1 MTATEPEQPERPE
14 QLEREVATDPK
25 PEGEDVAAW
34 IADTVYAGYVQFIAR
49 FQNLTR
55 RAAVNFTSRSWAAQ
69 DADALK
75 RLAAH
80 TDAVLRT
87 VDEIYPHLR
96 SIPDRRGAWRKA
108 RTSYRRRITQ
118 RSDLELAET
127 FFNSVTRRIF
137 TTIGVDNDVEL
148 RWFGA
153 STLPRGMGRSEMFQT
168 WTRTQDSAAMV
179 HSILESFDFQVPWSD
194 LDGDAR
200 RVAARIDAF
209 LLDSWDALDVDGIDM
224 LGTVF
229 YRNKGA
235 YLVGRLRHLNRVTPI
250 VFPIVH
256 GDDGIQ
262 VDTVLLTESQASR
275 LFSFTR
281 SYFFVEAPKP
291 AELVGFCKSMLPMKS
306 ISELYTSVGF
316 NQHGKTTLYRSLY
329 RHMQNSHDK
338 IVRARGTPGMVMSV
352 FTLVSFNVVF
362 KIIKDRFDPPKN
374 TTPQAV
380 RGRYRLVAQHDRVG
394 RMVDAHEFENL
405 SFDRDRFD
413 PDLLDE
419 LLTEASLTVRVEG
432 DQVVFSH
439 VYTERQVYPLNLY
452 LREMSAD
459 RAEAAALDWG
469 WAIKDLAAANIW
481 PGDLFT
487 KNFGVTRHG
496 SVVFYDYDEITLLD
510 ACRFR
515 RIPQSDNHE
524 HEMRATP
531 WFAVEPGDVFPEQFP
546 TFMAF
551 PTDVPHEIW
560 NRFQTVHGDLFTAD
574 FWIDVQHR
582 LANQDI
588 PEFYPYPDRLRFRR
602 GDPTLPKIGSA
613 Q

>member
-1 MTATEPEQPERPE
+1 MTTTEPRREAAADLQAADPEDIAP
-14 QLEREVATDPK
+14 
-25 PEGEDVAAW
+25 W
-34 IADTVYAGYVQFIAR
+34 IADTVYAGYVEYIAA

-55 RAAVNFTSRSWAAQ
+55 RAAANFTTRSWTSQ
-69 DADALK
+69 DADAIK
-75 RLAAH
+75 RLLVH
-80 TDAVLRT
+80 TEIGQRT
-87 VDEIYPHLR
+87 VAEVHPHLR
-96 SIPDRRGAWRKA
+96 TTPDRRGTWRTA
-108 RTSYRRRITQ
+108 RTAYKRRITQ
-118 RSDLELAET
+118 RTDLELAET

-153 STLPRGMGRSEMFQT
+153 STLPRGLGRSEMFET
-168 WTRTQDSAAMV
+168 WTRTGGSAAMV
-179 HSILESFDFQVPWSD
+179 QSILESYDFGVPWVD
-194 LDGDAR
+194 LVGDAR
-200 RVAARIDAF
+200 RAGARIDAF
-209 LLDSWDALDVDGIDM
+209 LLDSWDTLDLDGIDM
-224 LGTVF
+224 LATVF

-250 VFPIVH
+250 VFPIIH
-256 GDDGIQ
+256 GDGGIQ
-262 VDTVLLTESQASR
+262 IDTVLLTESQASR

-281 SYFFVEAPKP
+281 SYFFVETPKP

-316 NQHGKTTLYRSLY
+316 HQHGKTTLYRSLY

-338 IVRARGTPGMVMSV
+338 IMRARGTPGMVMSV

-374 TTPQAV
+374 TTRQAV
-380 RGRYRLVAQHDRVG
+380 RDRYRLVAQHDRVG

-432 DQVVFSH
+432 DQVVISH

-515 RIPQSDNHE
+515 RIPQSDDHE
-524 HEMRATP
+524 HEMRSTP
-531 WFAVEPGDVFPEQFP
+531 WFAVEPGDIFPEQFP
-546 TFMAF
+546 TFMSF
-551 PTDVPHEIW
+551 PTDVPREIW
-560 NRFQTVHGDLFTAD
+560 ERFQTVHGDLFTPD
-574 FWIDVQHR
+574 FWIDVQGR
-582 LANQDI
+582 LAEDDI

-602 GDPTLPKIGSA
+602 GGPTSPKVGSA
-613 Q
+613 R

>member
-1 MTATEPEQPERPE
+1 MTTTEPRREAAADLQAADPE
-14 QLEREVATDPK
+14 DI
-25 PEGEDVAAW
+25 AAW
-34 IADTVYAGYVQFIAR
+34 IADTVYAGYVEYIAA

-55 RAAVNFTSRSWAAQ
+55 RAAANFTSRSWTSQ
-69 DADALK
+69 DADAIK
-75 RLAAH
+75 RLLVH
-80 TDAVLRT
+80 TEIVQRT
-87 VDEIYPHLR
+87 VAEVHPHLR
-96 SIPDRRGAWRKA
+96 TTPDRRGTWRTA
-108 RTSYRRRITQ
+108 RTAYKRRITQ
-118 RSDLELAET
+118 RTDLELAET

-153 STLPRGMGRSEMFQT
+153 STLPRGLGRSEMFGT
-168 WTRTQDSAAMV
+168 WTRTEGSAAMV
-179 HSILESFDFQVPWSD
+179 QSILESYDFGVPWVD
-194 LDGDAR
+194 LVGDAR
-200 RVAARIDAF
+200 RASARIDAF
-209 LLDSWDALDVDGIDM
+209 LLDSWDTLDLDGIDM
-224 LGTVF
+224 LATVF

-250 VFPIVH
+250 VFPIIH
-256 GDDGIQ
+256 GDGGIQ
-262 VDTVLLTESQASR
+262 IDTVLLTESQASR

-281 SYFFVEAPKP
+281 SYFFVETPKP

-316 NQHGKTTLYRSLY
+316 HQHGKTTLYRSLY

-338 IVRARGTPGMVMSV
+338 IMRARGTPGMVMSV

-374 TTPQAV
+374 TTRQAV
-380 RGRYRLVAQHDRVG
+380 RDRYRLVAQHDRVG

-432 DQVVFSH
+432 DQVVISH

-515 RIPQSDNHE
+515 RIPQSDDHE
-524 HEMRATP
+524 HEMRSTP

-546 TFMAF
+546 TFMSF
-551 PTDVPHEIW
+551 PTDVPREIW
-560 NRFQTVHGDLFTAD
+560 ERFQTVHGDLFTPD
-574 FWIDVQHR
+574 FWIDVQGR
-582 LANQDI
+582 LAEDDV
-588 PEFYPYPDRLRFRR
+588 PEFFPYPDRLRFRR
-602 GDPTLPKIGSA
+602 SGPTSPKVGSER
-613 Q
+613 

>member
-1 MTATEPEQPERPE
+1 MTTTQPRREAAADLQAADPE
-14 QLEREVATDPK
+14 DI
-25 PEGEDVAAW
+25 AAW
-34 IADTVYAGYVQFIAR
+34 IADTVYAGYVEYIAA

-55 RAAVNFTSRSWAAQ
+55 RAAANFTTRSWTSQ
-69 DADALK
+69 DADAIK
-75 RLAAH
+75 RLLVHAEI
-80 TDAVLRT
+80 VQRT
-87 VDEIYPHLR
+87 VAEVLPHLR
-96 SIPDRRGAWRKA
+96 TTPDRRGTWRTA
-108 RTSYRRRITQ
+108 RTAYKRRITQ
-118 RSDLELAET
+118 RTDLELAET

-153 STLPRGMGRSEMFQT
+153 STLPRGLGRSEMFGT
-168 WTRTQDSAAMV
+168 WTRTGGSATMAQ
-179 HSILESFDFQVPWSD
+179 SILESYDFGVPWVD
-194 LDGDAR
+194 LVGDAR
-200 RVAARIDAF
+200 RAGARIDAF
-209 LLDSWDALDVDGIDM
+209 LLDSWATLDLDGIDM
-224 LGTVF
+224 LATVF

-250 VFPIVH
+250 VFPIIH
-256 GDDGIQ
+256 GDGGIQ
-262 VDTVLLTESQASR
+262 IDTVLLTESQASR

-281 SYFFVEAPKP
+281 SYFFVETPKP

-316 NQHGKTTLYRSLY
+316 HQHGKTTLYRSLY

-338 IVRARGTPGMVMSV
+338 IMRARGTPGMVMSV

-374 TTPQAV
+374 TTRQAV
-380 RGRYRLVAQHDRVG
+380 RDRYRLVAQHDRVG

-432 DQVVFSH
+432 DQVVISH

-515 RIPQSDNHE
+515 RIPQSDDHE
-524 HEMRATP
+524 HEMRSTP
-531 WFAVEPGDVFPEQFP
+531 WFAVEPGDIFPEQFP
-546 TFMAF
+546 TFMSF
-551 PTDVPHEIW
+551 PTDVPREIW
-560 NRFQTVHGDLFTAD
+560 ERFQAVHGDLFTPD
-574 FWIDVQHR
+574 FWIDVQGR
-582 LANQDI
+582 LAEDDI

-602 GDPTLPKIGSA
+602 GGPTSPKVGSA
-613 Q
+613 R

>member
-1 MTATEPEQPERPE
+1 MTTTEPRREAAADLQAADPE
-14 QLEREVATDPK
+14 DI
-25 PEGEDVAAW
+25 AAW
-34 IADTVYAGYVQFIAR
+34 IADTVYAGYVEYIAA

-55 RAAVNFTSRSWAAQ
+55 RAAANFTTRSWTSQ
-69 DADALK
+69 DADAIK
-75 RLAAH
+75 RLLVH
-80 TDAVLRT
+80 TEIVQRT
-87 VDEIYPHLR
+87 VAEVHPHLR
-96 SIPDRRGAWRKA
+96 TTPDRRGTWRTA
-108 RTSYRRRITQ
+108 RTAYKRRITQ
-118 RSDLELAET
+118 RTDLELAET

-153 STLPRGMGRSEMFQT
+153 STLPRGLGRSEMFGT
-168 WTRTQDSAAMV
+168 WTRTGGSAAMV
-179 HSILESFDFQVPWSD
+179 QSILESYDFGVPWAD
-194 LDGDAR
+194 LVGDAR
-200 RVAARIDAF
+200 RAGARIDAF
-209 LLDSWDALDVDGIDM
+209 LLDSWDTLDLDGIDM
-224 LGTVF
+224 LATVF

-250 VFPIVH
+250 VFPIIH
-256 GDDGIQ
+256 GDGGIQ
-262 VDTVLLTESQASR
+262 IDTVLLTESQASR

-281 SYFFVEAPKP
+281 SYFFVETPKP

-316 NQHGKTTLYRSLY
+316 HQHGKTTLYRSLY

-338 IVRARGTPGMVMSV
+338 IMRARGTPGMVMSV

-374 TTPQAV
+374 TTRQAV
-380 RGRYRLVAQHDRVG
+380 RDRYRLVAQHDRVG

-432 DQVVFSH
+432 DQVVISH

-515 RIPQSDNHE
+515 RIPQSDDHE
-524 HEMRATP
+524 HEMRSTP
-531 WFAVEPGDVFPEQFP
+531 WFAVEPGDIFPEQFP
-546 TFMAF
+546 TFMSF
-551 PTDVPHEIW
+551 PTDVPREIW
-560 NRFQTVHGDLFTAD
+560 ERFQTVHGDLFTPD
-574 FWIDVQHR
+574 FWIDVQGR
-582 LANQDI
+582 LAEDDV

-602 GDPTLPKIGSA
+602 GGPTSPKVGSA
-613 Q
+613 R

>member
-1 MTATEPEQPERPE
+1 MTTTEPGREAAADLQAADPE
-14 QLEREVATDPK
+14 DI
-25 PEGEDVAAW
+25 AAW
-34 IADTVYAGYVQFIAR
+34 IADTVYAGYVEYIAA
-49 FQNLTR
+49 FHNLTR
-55 RAAVNFTSRSWAAQ
+55 RAAANFTSRSWTSQ
-69 DADALK
+69 DADAIK
-75 RLAAH
+75 RLLVH
-80 TDAVLRT
+80 TEIVQRT
-87 VDEIYPHLR
+87 VAEVHPHLR
-96 SIPDRRGAWRKA
+96 TTPDRRGTWRTA
-108 RTSYRRRITQ
+108 RTAYKRRITQ
-118 RSDLELAET
+118 RTDLELAET

-153 STLPRGMGRSEMFQT
+153 STLPRGLGRSEMFGT
-168 WTRTQDSAAMV
+168 WTRTGGSAAMV
-179 HSILESFDFQVPWSD
+179 QSILESYDFGVPWVD
-194 LDGDAR
+194 LVGDAR
-200 RVAARIDAF
+200 RAGARIDAF
-209 LLDSWDALDVDGIDM
+209 LLDSWDTLDLDGIDM
-224 LGTVF
+224 LATVF

-250 VFPIVH
+250 VFPIIH
-256 GDDGIQ
+256 GDGGIQ
-262 VDTVLLTESQASR
+262 IDTVLLTESQASR

-281 SYFFVEAPKP
+281 SYFFVETPKP

-316 NQHGKTTLYRSLY
+316 HQHGKTTLYRSLY

-338 IVRARGTPGMVMSV
+338 IMRARGTPGMVMSV

-374 TTPQAV
+374 TTRQAV
-380 RGRYRLVAQHDRVG
+380 RDRYRLVAQHDRVG

-432 DQVVFSH
+432 DQVVISH

-515 RIPQSDNHE
+515 RIPQSDDHE
-524 HEMRATP
+524 HEMRSTP

-546 TFMAF
+546 TFMSF
-551 PTDVPHEIW
+551 PTDVPREIW
-560 NRFQTVHGDLFTAD
+560 ERFQTVHGDLFTPD
-574 FWIDVQHR
+574 FWIDVQGR
-582 LANQDI
+582 LAEDDV
-588 PEFYPYPDRLRFRR
+588 PEFFPYPDRLRFRR
-602 GDPTLPKIGSA
+602 SGPTSPKVGSER
-613 Q
+613 

>member
-1 MTATEPEQPERPE
+1 MTTTEPRREAAADLQAADPEDIAP
-14 QLEREVATDPK
+14 
-25 PEGEDVAAW
+25 W
-34 IADTVYAGYVQFIAR
+34 IADTVYAGYVEYIAA

-55 RAAVNFTSRSWAAQ
+55 RAAANFTTRSWTSQ
-69 DADALK
+69 DADAIK
-75 RLAAH
+75 RLLVH
-80 TDAVLRT
+80 TEIVQRT
-87 VDEIYPHLR
+87 VAEVHPHLR
-96 SIPDRRGAWRKA
+96 TTPDRRGTWRTA
-108 RTSYRRRITQ
+108 RTAYKRRITQ
-118 RSDLELAET
+118 RTDLELAET

-153 STLPRGMGRSEMFQT
+153 STLPRGLGRSEMFGT
-168 WTRTQDSAAMV
+168 WTRTGGSAAMV
-179 HSILESFDFQVPWSD
+179 QSILESYDFGVPWAD
-194 LDGDAR
+194 LVGDAR
-200 RVAARIDAF
+200 RAGARIDAF
-209 LLDSWDALDVDGIDM
+209 LLDSWDTLDLDGIDM
-224 LGTVF
+224 LATVF

-250 VFPIVH
+250 VFPIIH
-256 GDDGIQ
+256 GDGGIQ
-262 VDTVLLTESQASR
+262 IDTVLLTESQASR

-281 SYFFVEAPKP
+281 SYFFVETPKP

-316 NQHGKTTLYRSLY
+316 HQHGKTTLYRSLY

-338 IVRARGTPGMVMSV
+338 IMRARGTPGMVMSV

-374 TTPQAV
+374 TTRQAV
-380 RGRYRLVAQHDRVG
+380 RDRYRLVAQHDRVG

-432 DQVVFSH
+432 DQVVISH

-515 RIPQSDNHE
+515 RIPQSDDHE
-524 HEMRATP
+524 HEMRSTP
-531 WFAVEPGDVFPEQFP
+531 WFAVEPGDIFPEQFP
-546 TFMAF
+546 TFMSF
-551 PTDVPHEIW
+551 PTDVPREIW
-560 NRFQTVHGDLFTAD
+560 ERFQTVHGDLFTPD
-574 FWIDVQHR
+574 FWIDVQGR
-582 LANQDI
+582 LAEDDI

-602 GDPTLPKIGSA
+602 GGPTSPKVGSA
-613 Q
+613 R

>member
-1 MTATEPEQPERPE
+1 MTTTEPR
-14 QLEREVATDPK
+14 REAAADLQAANPD
-25 PEGEDVAAW
+25 DVAAW
-34 IADTVYAGYVQFIAR
+34 IADTVYAGYVEYIAA

-55 RAAVNFTSRSWAAQ
+55 RAAANFTRRSWTSQ
-69 DADALK
+69 DADAVK
-75 RLAAH
+75 RLLVH
-80 TDAVLRT
+80 TEIAQRT
-87 VDEIYPHLR
+87 VAEIHPHLR
-96 SIPDRRGAWRKA
+96 TTPDRRGTWRTA
-108 RTSYRRRITQ
+108 RTAYKRRITQ
-118 RSDLELAET
+118 RTDLELAET

-137 TTIGVDNDVEL
+137 TTIGVDNNVEL

-153 STLPRGMGRSEMFQT
+153 STLPRGVGRSELFQT
-168 WTRTQDSAAMV
+168 WTRTGGSAAMV
-179 HSILESFDFQVPWSD
+179 QSILESYDFGVPWVD
-194 LDGDAR
+194 LVGDAR
-200 RVAARIDAF
+200 RAGARIDAF
-209 LLDSWDALDVDGIDM
+209 LLDSWDTLDLDGVDM
-224 LGTVF
+224 LATVF

-250 VFPIVH
+250 VFPIIH
-256 GDDGIQ
+256 GDGGIQ
-262 VDTVLLTESQASR
+262 IDTVLLTESQASR

-281 SYFFVEAPKP
+281 SYFFVETPKP

-316 NQHGKTTLYRSLY
+316 HQHGKTTLYRSLY

-362 KIIKDRFDPPKN
+362 KVIKDRFDPPKN
-374 TTPQAV
+374 TTRQAV
-380 RGRYRLVAQHDRVG
+380 RDRYRLVAQHDRVG

-432 DQVVFSH
+432 DQVVISH

-515 RIPQSDNHE
+515 RIPQSDDHE
-524 HEMRATP
+524 HEMRSTP

-546 TFMAF
+546 IFMSF
-551 PTDVPHEIW
+551 PTDVPREIW
-560 NRFQTVHGDLFTAD
+560 ERFQTVHGDLFTPD
-574 FWIDVQHR
+574 FWIDVQGR
-582 LANQDI
+582 LAENDV
-588 PEFYPYPDRLRFRR
+588 PEFFPYPDRLRFRR
-602 GDPTLPKIGSA
+602 GGPTSPKVGSE

>member
-1 MTATEPEQPERPE
+1 MTTTEPRREAAADLQAADPEDIAP
-14 QLEREVATDPK
+14 
-25 PEGEDVAAW
+25 W
-34 IADTVYAGYVQFIAR
+34 IADTVYAGYVEYIAA

-55 RAAVNFTSRSWAAQ
+55 RAAANFTTRSWTSQ
-69 DADALK
+69 DADAIK
-75 RLAAH
+75 RLLVH
-80 TDAVLRT
+80 TEIVQRT
-87 VDEIYPHLR
+87 VAEVHPHLR
-96 SIPDRRGAWRKA
+96 TTPDRRGTWRTA
-108 RTSYRRRITQ
+108 RTAYKRRITQ
-118 RSDLELAET
+118 RTDLELAET

-153 STLPRGMGRSEMFQT
+153 STLPRGLGRSEMFET
-168 WTRTQDSAAMV
+168 WTRTGGSAAMV
-179 HSILESFDFQVPWSD
+179 QSILESYDFGVPWAD
-194 LDGDAR
+194 LVGDAR
-200 RVAARIDAF
+200 RAGARIDAF
-209 LLDSWDALDVDGIDM
+209 LLDSWDTLDLDGIDM
-224 LGTVF
+224 LATVF

-250 VFPIVH
+250 VFPIIH
-256 GDDGIQ
+256 GDGGIQ
-262 VDTVLLTESQASR
+262 IDTVLLTESQASR

-281 SYFFVEAPKP
+281 SYFFVETPKP

-316 NQHGKTTLYRSLY
+316 HQHGKTTLYRSLY

-338 IVRARGTPGMVMSV
+338 IMRARGTPGMVMSV

-374 TTPQAV
+374 TTRQAV
-380 RGRYRLVAQHDRVG
+380 RDRYRLVAQHDRVG

-432 DQVVFSH
+432 DQVVISH

-515 RIPQSDNHE
+515 RIPQSDDHE
-524 HEMRATP
+524 HEMRSTP
-531 WFAVEPGDVFPEQFP
+531 WFAVEPGDIFPEQFP
-546 TFMAF
+546 TFMSF
-551 PTDVPHEIW
+551 PTDVPREIW
-560 NRFQTVHGDLFTAD
+560 ERFQTVHGDLFTPD
-574 FWIDVQHR
+574 FWIDVQGR
-582 LANQDI
+582 LAEDDI

-602 GDPTLPKIGSA
+602 GGPTSPKVGSA
-613 Q
+613 R

>member
-1 MTATEPEQPERPE
+1 MTTTEPRREAAADLQAADPE
-14 QLEREVATDPK
+14 DI
-25 PEGEDVAAW
+25 AAW
-34 IADTVYAGYVQFIAR
+34 IADTVYAGYVEYIAA

-55 RAAVNFTSRSWAAQ
+55 RAAANFTSRSWTSQ
-69 DADALK
+69 DADAIK
-75 RLAAH
+75 RLLVH
-80 TDAVLRT
+80 TEIVQRT
-87 VDEIYPHLR
+87 VAEVHPHLR
-96 SIPDRRGAWRKA
+96 TTPDRRGTWRTA
-108 RTSYRRRITQ
+108 RTAYKRRITQ
-118 RSDLELAET
+118 RTDLELAET

-153 STLPRGMGRSEMFQT
+153 STLPRGLGRSEMFGT
-168 WTRTQDSAAMV
+168 WTRTGGSAAMV
-179 HSILESFDFQVPWSD
+179 QSILESYDFGVPWVD
-194 LDGDAR
+194 LVGDAR
-200 RVAARIDAF
+200 RAGARIDAF
-209 LLDSWDALDVDGIDM
+209 LLDSWDTLDLDGIDM
-224 LGTVF
+224 LATVF

-250 VFPIVH
+250 VFPIIH
-256 GDDGIQ
+256 GDGGIQ
-262 VDTVLLTESQASR
+262 IDTVLLTESQASR

-281 SYFFVEAPKP
+281 SYFFVETPKP

-316 NQHGKTTLYRSLY
+316 HQHGKTTLYRSLY

-338 IVRARGTPGMVMSV
+338 IMRARGTPGMVMSV

-374 TTPQAV
+374 TTRQAV
-380 RGRYRLVAQHDRVG
+380 RDRYRLVAQHDRVG

-419 LLTEASLTVRVEG
+419 LLTEASLTVRAEG
-432 DQVVFSH
+432 DQVVISH

-515 RIPQSDNHE
+515 RIPQSDDHE
-524 HEMRATP
+524 HEMRSTP

-546 TFMAF
+546 TFMSF
-551 PTDVPHEIW
+551 PTDVPREIW
-560 NRFQTVHGDLFTAD
+560 ERFQTVHGDLFTPD
-574 FWIDVQHR
+574 FWIDVQGR
-582 LANQDI
+582 LAEDDV
-588 PEFYPYPDRLRFRR
+588 PEFFPYPDRLRFRR
-602 GDPTLPKIGSA
+602 GGPTSPKVGSER
-613 Q
+613 

>member
-1 MTATEPEQPERPE
+1 MTTTEPRREAAADLQAADPE
-14 QLEREVATDPK
+14 DI
-25 PEGEDVAAW
+25 AAW
-34 IADTVYAGYVQFIAR
+34 IADTVYAGYVEYIAA

-55 RAAVNFTSRSWAAQ
+55 RAAANFTTRSWTSQ
-69 DADALK
+69 DADAIK
-75 RLAAH
+75 RLLVHAEI
-80 TDAVLRT
+80 VQRT
-87 VDEIYPHLR
+87 VAEVHPHLR
-96 SIPDRRGAWRKA
+96 TTPDRRGTWRTA
-108 RTSYRRRITQ
+108 RTAYKRRITQ
-118 RSDLELAET
+118 RTDLELAET

-153 STLPRGMGRSEMFQT
+153 STLPRGLGRSEMFGT
-168 WTRTQDSAAMV
+168 WTRTGGSAAMAQ
-179 HSILESFDFQVPWSD
+179 SILESYDFGVPWVD
-194 LDGDAR
+194 LVGDAR
-200 RVAARIDAF
+200 RAGARIDAF
-209 LLDSWDALDVDGIDM
+209 LLDSWATLDLDGIDM
-224 LGTVF
+224 LATVF

-250 VFPIVH
+250 VFPIIH
-256 GDDGIQ
+256 GDGGIQ
-262 VDTVLLTESQASR
+262 IDTVLLTESQASR

-281 SYFFVEAPKP
+281 SYFFVETPKP

-316 NQHGKTTLYRSLY
+316 HQHGKTTLYRSLY

-338 IVRARGTPGMVMSV
+338 IMRARGTPGMVMSV

-374 TTPQAV
+374 TTRQAV
-380 RGRYRLVAQHDRVG
+380 RDRYRLVAQHDRVG

-432 DQVVFSH
+432 DQVVISH

-515 RIPQSDNHE
+515 RIPQSDDHE
-524 HEMRATP
+524 HEMRSTP
-531 WFAVEPGDVFPEQFP
+531 WFAVEPGDIFPEQFP
-546 TFMAF
+546 TFMSF
-551 PTDVPHEIW
+551 PTDVPREIW
-560 NRFQTVHGDLFTAD
+560 ERFQAVHGDLFTPD
-574 FWIDVQHR
+574 FWIDVQGR
-582 LANQDI
+582 LAEDDI

-602 GDPTLPKIGSA
+602 GGPTSPKVGSA
-613 Q
+613 R

>member
-1 MTATEPEQPERPE
+1 MTTTEPRREAAADLQAADPEDIAP
-14 QLEREVATDPK
+14 
-25 PEGEDVAAW
+25 W
-34 IADTVYAGYVQFIAR
+34 IADTVYAGYVEYIAA

-55 RAAVNFTSRSWAAQ
+55 RAAANFTTRSWTSQ
-69 DADALK
+69 DADAIK
-75 RLAAH
+75 RLLVH
-80 TDAVLRT
+80 TEIVQRT
-87 VDEIYPHLR
+87 VAEVHPHLR
-96 SIPDRRGAWRKA
+96 TTPDRRGTWRTA
-108 RTSYRRRITQ
+108 RTAYKRRITQ
-118 RSDLELAET
+118 RTDLELAET

-153 STLPRGMGRSEMFQT
+153 STLPRGLGRSEMFGT
-168 WTRTQDSAAMV
+168 WTRTGGSAAMAQ
-179 HSILESFDFQVPWSD
+179 SILESYDFGVPWVD
-194 LDGDAR
+194 LVGDAR
-200 RVAARIDAF
+200 RAGARIDAF
-209 LLDSWDALDVDGIDM
+209 LLDSWDTLDLDGIDM
-224 LGTVF
+224 LATVF

-250 VFPIVH
+250 VFPIIH
-256 GDDGIQ
+256 GDGGIQ
-262 VDTVLLTESQASR
+262 IDTVLLTESQASR

-281 SYFFVEAPKP
+281 SYFFVETPKP

-316 NQHGKTTLYRSLY
+316 HQHGKTTHYRSLY

-338 IVRARGTPGMVMSV
+338 IMRARGTPGMVMSV

-374 TTPQAV
+374 TTRQAV
-380 RGRYRLVAQHDRVG
+380 RDRYRLVAQHDRVG

-432 DQVVFSH
+432 DQVVISH

-515 RIPQSDNHE
+515 RIPQSDDHE
-524 HEMRATP
+524 HEMRSTP
-531 WFAVEPGDVFPEQFP
+531 WFAVEPGDIFPEQFP
-546 TFMAF
+546 TFMSF
-551 PTDVPHEIW
+551 PTDVPREIW
-560 NRFQTVHGDLFTAD
+560 ERFQTVHGDLFTPD
-574 FWIDVQHR
+574 FWIDVQGR
-582 LANQDI
+582 LAEDDI

-602 GDPTLPKIGSA
+602 GGPTSPKVGSA
-613 Q
+613 R

>member
-1 MTATEPEQPERPE
+1 MTTTQPRREAAADLQAADPE
-14 QLEREVATDPK
+14 DI
-25 PEGEDVAAW
+25 AAW
-34 IADTVYAGYVQFIAR
+34 IADTVYAGYVEYIAA

-55 RAAVNFTSRSWAAQ
+55 RAAANFTTRSWTSQ
-69 DADALK
+69 DADAIK
-75 RLAAH
+75 RLLVHAEI
-80 TDAVLRT
+80 VQRT
-87 VDEIYPHLR
+87 VAEVHPHLR
-96 SIPDRRGAWRKA
+96 TTPDRRGTWRTA
-108 RTSYRRRITQ
+108 RTAYKRRITQ
-118 RSDLELAET
+118 RTDLELAET

-153 STLPRGMGRSEMFQT
+153 STLPRGLGRSEMFGT
-168 WTRTQDSAAMV
+168 WTRTGGSAAMV
-179 HSILESFDFQVPWSD
+179 QSILESYDFGVPWVD
-194 LDGDAR
+194 LVGDAR
-200 RVAARIDAF
+200 RAGARIDAF
-209 LLDSWDALDVDGIDM
+209 LLDSWDTLDLDGIDM
-224 LGTVF
+224 LATVF

-250 VFPIVH
+250 VFPIIH
-256 GDDGIQ
+256 GDGGIQ
-262 VDTVLLTESQASR
+262 IDTVLLTESQASR

-281 SYFFVEAPKP
+281 SYFFVETPKP

-316 NQHGKTTLYRSLY
+316 HQHGKTTLYRSLY

-338 IVRARGTPGMVMSV
+338 IMRARGTPGMVMSV

-374 TTPQAV
+374 TTRQAV
-380 RGRYRLVAQHDRVG
+380 RDRYRLVAQHDRVG

-432 DQVVFSH
+432 DQVVISH

-515 RIPQSDNHE
+515 RIPQSDDHE
-524 HEMRATP
+524 HEMRSTP
-531 WFAVEPGDVFPEQFP
+531 WFAVEPGDIFPEQFP
-546 TFMAF
+546 TFMSF
-551 PTDVPHEIW
+551 PTDVPREIW
-560 NRFQTVHGDLFTAD
+560 ERFQAVHGDLFTPD
-574 FWIDVQHR
+574 FWIDVQGR
-582 LANQDI
+582 LAEDDI

-602 GDPTLPKIGSA
+602 GGPTSPKVGSA
-613 Q
+613 R

>member
-1 MTATEPEQPERPE
+1 MTTTEPRREAAADLQAADPE
-14 QLEREVATDPK
+14 DI
-25 PEGEDVAAW
+25 AAW
-34 IADTVYAGYVQFIAR
+34 IADTVYAGYVEYIAA

-55 RAAVNFTSRSWAAQ
+55 RAAANFTTRSWTSQ
-69 DADALK
+69 DADAIK
-75 RLAAH
+75 RLLVH
-80 TDAVLRT
+80 TEIVQRT
-87 VDEIYPHLR
+87 VAEVHPHLR
-96 SIPDRRGAWRKA
+96 TTPDRRGTWRTA
-108 RTSYRRRITQ
+108 RTAYKRRITQ
-118 RSDLELAET
+118 RTDLELAET

-153 STLPRGMGRSEMFQT
+153 STLPRGLGRSEMFET
-168 WTRTQDSAAMV
+168 WTRTGGSAAMV
-179 HSILESFDFQVPWSD
+179 QSILESYDFGVPWVD
-194 LDGDAR
+194 LVGDAR
-200 RVAARIDAF
+200 RAGARIDAF
-209 LLDSWDALDVDGIDM
+209 LLDSWATLDLDGIDM
-224 LGTVF
+224 LATVF

-250 VFPIVH
+250 VFPIIH
-256 GDDGIQ
+256 GDGGIQ
-262 VDTVLLTESQASR
+262 IDTVLLTESQASR

-281 SYFFVEAPKP
+281 SYFFVETPKP

-316 NQHGKTTLYRSLY
+316 HQHGKTTLYRSLY

-338 IVRARGTPGMVMSV
+338 IMRARGTPGMVMSV

-374 TTPQAV
+374 TTRQAV
-380 RGRYRLVAQHDRVG
+380 RDRYRLVAQHDRVG

-432 DQVVFSH
+432 DQVVISH

-515 RIPQSDNHE
+515 RIPQSDDHE
-524 HEMRATP
+524 HEMRSTP
-531 WFAVEPGDVFPEQFP
+531 WFAVEPGDIFPEQFP
-546 TFMAF
+546 TFMSF
-551 PTDVPHEIW
+551 PTDVPREIW
-560 NRFQTVHGDLFTAD
+560 ERFQTVHGDLFTPD
-574 FWIDVQHR
+574 FWIDVQGR
-582 LANQDI
+582 LAEDDI

-602 GDPTLPKIGSA
+602 GGPTSPKVGSA
-613 Q
+613 R

>member
-1 MTATEPEQPERPE
+1 MTTTEPRREAAADLQAADPEDIAP
-14 QLEREVATDPK
+14 
-25 PEGEDVAAW
+25 W
-34 IADTVYAGYVQFIAR
+34 IADTVYAGYVEYIAA

-55 RAAVNFTSRSWAAQ
+55 RAAANFTTRSWTSQ
-69 DADALK
+69 DADAIK
-75 RLAAH
+75 RLLVH
-80 TDAVLRT
+80 TEIVQRT
-87 VDEIYPHLR
+87 VAEVHPHLR
-96 SIPDRRGAWRKA
+96 TTPDRRGTWRTA
-108 RTSYRRRITQ
+108 RTAYKRRITQ
-118 RSDLELAET
+118 RTDLELAET

-153 STLPRGMGRSEMFQT
+153 STLPRGLGRSEMFET
-168 WTRTQDSAAMV
+168 WTRTGGSAAMV
-179 HSILESFDFQVPWSD
+179 QSILESYDFGVPWVD
-194 LDGDAR
+194 LVGDAR
-200 RVAARIDAF
+200 RAGARIDAF
-209 LLDSWDALDVDGIDM
+209 LLDSWATLDLDGIDM
-224 LGTVF
+224 LATVF

-250 VFPIVH
+250 VFPIIH
-256 GDDGIQ
+256 GDGGIQ
-262 VDTVLLTESQASR
+262 IDTVLLTESQASR

-281 SYFFVEAPKP
+281 SYFFVETPKP

-316 NQHGKTTLYRSLY
+316 HQHGKTTLYRSLY

-338 IVRARGTPGMVMSV
+338 IMRARGTPGMVMSV

-374 TTPQAV
+374 TTRQAV
-380 RGRYRLVAQHDRVG
+380 RDRYRLVAQHDRVG

-432 DQVVFSH
+432 DQVVISH

-515 RIPQSDNHE
+515 RIPQSDDHE
-524 HEMRATP
+524 HEMRSTP
-531 WFAVEPGDVFPEQFP
+531 WFAVEPGDIFPEQFP
-546 TFMAF
+546 TFMSF
-551 PTDVPHEIW
+551 PTDVPREIW
-560 NRFQTVHGDLFTAD
+560 ERFQTVHGDLFTPD
-574 FWIDVQHR
+574 FWIDVQGR
-582 LANQDI
+582 LAEDDI

-602 GDPTLPKIGSA
+602 GGPTSPKVGSA
-613 Q
+613 R

>member
-1 MTATEPEQPERPE
+1 MTTTQPRREAAADLQAADPEDIAP
-14 QLEREVATDPK
+14 
-25 PEGEDVAAW
+25 W
-34 IADTVYAGYVQFIAR
+34 IADTVYAGYVEYIAA

-55 RAAVNFTSRSWAAQ
+55 RAAANFTTRSWTSQ
-69 DADALK
+69 DADAIK
-75 RLAAH
+75 RLLVH
-80 TDAVLRT
+80 TEIVQRT
-87 VDEIYPHLR
+87 VAEVHPHLR
-96 SIPDRRGAWRKA
+96 TTPDRRGTWRTA
-108 RTSYRRRITQ
+108 RTAYKRRITQ
-118 RSDLELAET
+118 RTDLELAET

-153 STLPRGMGRSEMFQT
+153 STLPRGLGRSEMFGT
-168 WTRTQDSAAMV
+168 WTRTGGSAAMAQ
-179 HSILESFDFQVPWSD
+179 SILESYDFGVPWVD
-194 LDGDAR
+194 LVGDAR
-200 RVAARIDAF
+200 RAGARIDAF
-209 LLDSWDALDVDGIDM
+209 LLDSWATLDLDGIDM
-224 LGTVF
+224 LATVF

-250 VFPIVH
+250 VFPIIH
-256 GDDGIQ
+256 GDGGIQ
-262 VDTVLLTESQASR
+262 IDTVLLTESQASR

-281 SYFFVEAPKP
+281 SYFFVETPKP

-316 NQHGKTTLYRSLY
+316 HQHGKTTLYRSLY

-338 IVRARGTPGMVMSV
+338 IMRARGTPGMVMSV

-374 TTPQAV
+374 TTRQAV
-380 RGRYRLVAQHDRVG
+380 RDRYRLVAQHDRVG

-432 DQVVFSH
+432 DQVVISH

-515 RIPQSDNHE
+515 RIPQSDDHE
-524 HEMRATP
+524 HEMRSTP
-531 WFAVEPGDVFPEQFP
+531 WFAVEPGDIFPEQFP
-546 TFMAF
+546 TFMSF
-551 PTDVPHEIW
+551 PTDVPREIW
-560 NRFQTVHGDLFTAD
+560 ERFQAVHGDLFTPD
-574 FWIDVQHR
+574 FWIDVQGR
-582 LANQDI
+582 LAEDDI

-602 GDPTLPKIGSA
+602 GGPTSPKVGSA
-613 Q
+613 R

>member
-1 MTATEPEQPERPE
+1 MTTTEPRREAAADLQAADPEDIAP
-14 QLEREVATDPK
+14 
-25 PEGEDVAAW
+25 W
-34 IADTVYAGYVQFIAR
+34 IADTVYAGYVEYIAA

-55 RAAVNFTSRSWAAQ
+55 RAAANFTSRSWTSQ
-69 DADALK
+69 DADAIK
-75 RLAAH
+75 RLLVH
-80 TDAVLRT
+80 TEIVQRT
-87 VDEIYPHLR
+87 VAEVHPHLR
-96 SIPDRRGAWRKA
+96 TTPDRRGTWRTA
-108 RTSYRRRITQ
+108 RTAYKRRITQ
-118 RSDLELAET
+118 RTDLELAET

-153 STLPRGMGRSEMFQT
+153 STLPRGLGRSEMFET
-168 WTRTQDSAAMV
+168 WTRTGGSAAMV
-179 HSILESFDFQVPWSD
+179 QSILESYDFGVPWAD
-194 LDGDAR
+194 LVGDAR
-200 RVAARIDAF
+200 RAGARIDAF
-209 LLDSWDALDVDGIDM
+209 LLDSWDTLDLDGIDM
-224 LGTVF
+224 LATVF

-250 VFPIVH
+250 VFPIIH
-256 GDDGIQ
+256 GDGGIQ
-262 VDTVLLTESQASR
+262 IDTVLLTESQASR

-281 SYFFVEAPKP
+281 SYFFVETPKP

-316 NQHGKTTLYRSLY
+316 HQHGKTTLYRSLY

-338 IVRARGTPGMVMSV
+338 IMRARGTPGMVMSV

-374 TTPQAV
+374 TTRQAV
-380 RGRYRLVAQHDRVG
+380 RDRYRLVAQHDRVG

-432 DQVVFSH
+432 DQVVISH

-515 RIPQSDNHE
+515 RIPQSDDHE
-524 HEMRATP
+524 HEMRSTP
-531 WFAVEPGDVFPEQFP
+531 WFAVEPGDIFPEQFP
-546 TFMAF
+546 TFMSF
-551 PTDVPHEIW
+551 PTDVPREIW
-560 NRFQTVHGDLFTAD
+560 ERFQTVHGDLFTPD
-574 FWIDVQHR
+574 FWIDVQGR
-582 LANQDI
+582 LAEDDI

-602 GDPTLPKIGSA
+602 GGPTSPKVGSA
-613 Q
+613 R

>member
-1 MTATEPEQPERPE
+1 MTTTQPRREAAADLQAADPE
-14 QLEREVATDPK
+14 DI
-25 PEGEDVAAW
+25 AAW
-34 IADTVYAGYVQFIAR
+34 IADTVYAGYVEYIAA

-55 RAAVNFTSRSWAAQ
+55 RAAANFTTRSWTSQ
-69 DADALK
+69 DADAIK
-75 RLAAH
+75 RLLVH
-80 TDAVLRT
+80 TEIVQRT
-87 VDEIYPHLR
+87 VAEVHPHLR
-96 SIPDRRGAWRKA
+96 TTPDRRGTWRTA
-108 RTSYRRRITQ
+108 RTAYKRRITQ
-118 RSDLELAET
+118 RTDLELAET

-153 STLPRGMGRSEMFQT
+153 STLPRGLGRSEMFGT
-168 WTRTQDSAAMV
+168 WTRTGGSAAMAQ
-179 HSILESFDFQVPWSD
+179 SILESYDFGVPWVD
-194 LDGDAR
+194 LVGDAR
-200 RVAARIDAF
+200 RAGARIDAF
-209 LLDSWDALDVDGIDM
+209 LLDSWDTLDLDGIDM
-224 LGTVF
+224 LATVF

-250 VFPIVH
+250 VFPIIH
-256 GDDGIQ
+256 GDGGIQ
-262 VDTVLLTESQASR
+262 IDTVLLTESQASR

-281 SYFFVEAPKP
+281 SYFFVETPKP

-316 NQHGKTTLYRSLY
+316 HQHGKTTLYRSLY

-338 IVRARGTPGMVMSV
+338 IMRARGTPGMVMSV

-374 TTPQAV
+374 TTRQAV
-380 RGRYRLVAQHDRVG
+380 RDRYRLVAQHDRVG

-432 DQVVFSH
+432 DQVVISH

-515 RIPQSDNHE
+515 RIPQSDDHE
-524 HEMRATP
+524 HEMRSTP
-531 WFAVEPGDVFPEQFP
+531 WFAVEPGDIFPEQFP
-546 TFMAF
+546 TFMSF
-551 PTDVPHEIW
+551 PTDVPREIW
-560 NRFQTVHGDLFTAD
+560 ERFQAVHGDLFTPD
-574 FWIDVQHR
+574 FWIDVQGR
-582 LANQDI
+582 LAEDDI

-602 GDPTLPKIGSA
+602 GGPTSPKVGSA
-613 Q
+613 R

>member
-1 MTATEPEQPERPE
+1 MTTTEPRREAAADLQAADPEDIAP
-14 QLEREVATDPK
+14 
-25 PEGEDVAAW
+25 W
-34 IADTVYAGYVQFIAR
+34 IADTVYAGYVEYIAA

-55 RAAVNFTSRSWAAQ
+55 RAAANFTTRSWTSQ
-69 DADALK
+69 DADAIK
-75 RLAAH
+75 RLLVH
-80 TDAVLRT
+80 TEIVQRT
-87 VDEIYPHLR
+87 VAEVHPHLR
-96 SIPDRRGAWRKA
+96 TTPDRRGTWRTA
-108 RTSYRRRITQ
+108 RTAYKRRITQ
-118 RSDLELAET
+118 RTDLELAET

-153 STLPRGMGRSEMFQT
+153 STLPRGLGRSEMFET
-168 WTRTQDSAAMV
+168 WTRTGGSAAMV
-179 HSILESFDFQVPWSD
+179 QSILESYDFGVPWVD
-194 LDGDAR
+194 LVGDAR
-200 RVAARIDAF
+200 RAGARIDAF
-209 LLDSWDALDVDGIDM
+209 LLDSWDTLDLDGIDM
-224 LGTVF
+224 LATVF

-235 YLVGRLRHLNRVTPI
+235 YLVGRLRHLNRITPI
-250 VFPIVH
+250 VFPIIH
-256 GDDGIQ
+256 GDGGIQ
-262 VDTVLLTESQASR
+262 IDTVLLTESQASR

-281 SYFFVEAPKP
+281 SYFFVETPKP

-316 NQHGKTTLYRSLY
+316 HQHGKTTLYRSLY

-338 IVRARGTPGMVMSV
+338 IMRARGTPGMVMSV

-374 TTPQAV
+374 TTRQAV
-380 RGRYRLVAQHDRVG
+380 RDRYRLVAQHDRVG

-432 DQVVFSH
+432 DQVVISH

-515 RIPQSDNHE
+515 RIPQSDDHE
-524 HEMRATP
+524 HEMRSTP
-531 WFAVEPGDVFPEQFP
+531 WFAVEPGDIFPEQFP
-546 TFMAF
+546 TFMSF
-551 PTDVPHEIW
+551 PTDVPREIW
-560 NRFQTVHGDLFTAD
+560 ERFQTVHGDLFTPD
-574 FWIDVQHR
+574 FWIDVQGR
-582 LANQDI
+582 LAEDDV
-588 PEFYPYPDRLRFRR
+588 PEFFPYPDRLRFRR
-602 GDPTLPKIGSA
+602 GGPTSPKVGSA
-613 Q
+613 R

>member
-1 MTATEPEQPERPE
+1 VTTTEPRREAAADLQAADPEDIAP
-14 QLEREVATDPK
+14 
-25 PEGEDVAAW
+25 W
-34 IADTVYAGYVQFIAR
+34 IADTVYAGYVEYIAA
-49 FQNLTR
+49 FHNLTR
-55 RAAVNFTSRSWAAQ
+55 RAAANFTSRSWTSQ
-69 DADALK
+69 DADAIK
-75 RLAAH
+75 RLLVH
-80 TDAVLRT
+80 TEIVQRT
-87 VDEIYPHLR
+87 VAEVHPHLR
-96 SIPDRRGAWRKA
+96 TTPDRRGTWRTA
-108 RTSYRRRITQ
+108 RTAYKRRITQ
-118 RSDLELAET
+118 RTDLELAET

-153 STLPRGMGRSEMFQT
+153 STLPRGLGRSEMFGT
-168 WTRTQDSAAMV
+168 WTRTGGSAAMV
-179 HSILESFDFQVPWSD
+179 QSILESYDFGVPWVD
-194 LDGDAR
+194 LVGDAR
-200 RVAARIDAF
+200 RAGARIDAF
-209 LLDSWDALDVDGIDM
+209 LLDSWDTLDLDGIDM
-224 LGTVF
+224 LATVF

-250 VFPIVH
+250 VFPIIH
-256 GDDGIQ
+256 GDGGIQ
-262 VDTVLLTESQASR
+262 IDTVLLTESQASR

-281 SYFFVEAPKP
+281 SYFFVETPKP

-316 NQHGKTTLYRSLY
+316 HQHGKTTLYRSLY

-338 IVRARGTPGMVMSV
+338 IMRARGTPGMVMSV

-374 TTPQAV
+374 TTRQAV
-380 RGRYRLVAQHDRVG
+380 RDRYRLVAQHDRVG

-432 DQVVFSH
+432 DQVVVSH

-515 RIPQSDNHE
+515 RIPQSDDHE
-524 HEMRATP
+524 HEMRSTP

-546 TFMAF
+546 TFMSF
-551 PTDVPHEIW
+551 PADVPREIW
-560 NRFQTVHGDLFTAD
+560 ERFQTVHGDLFTPD
-574 FWIDVQHR
+574 FWIDVQGR
-582 LANQDI
+582 LAEDDV
-588 PEFYPYPDRLRFRR
+588 PEFFPYPDRLRFRR
-602 GDPTLPKIGSA
+602 SGPTSPKVGSER
-613 Q
+613 

>member
-1 MTATEPEQPERPE
+1 MTTTEPR
-14 QLEREVATDPK
+14 REAAADLQAADPD
-25 PEGEDVAAW
+25 DVAAW
-34 IADTVYAGYVQFIAR
+34 IADTVYAGYVEYIAA

-55 RAAVNFTSRSWAAQ
+55 RAAANFTRRSWTSQ
-69 DADALK
+69 DADAVK
-75 RLAAH
+75 RLLVH
-80 TDAVLRT
+80 TEIVQRT
-87 VDEIYPHLR
+87 VAEIHPHLR
-96 SIPDRRGAWRKA
+96 TTPDRRGTWRTA
-108 RTSYRRRITQ
+108 RTAYKRRITQ
-118 RSDLELAET
+118 RTDLELAET

-137 TTIGVDNDVEL
+137 TTIGVDNNVEL

-153 STLPRGMGRSEMFQT
+153 STLPRGVGRSELFQT
-168 WTRTQDSAAMV
+168 WTRTGGSAAMV
-179 HSILESFDFQVPWSD
+179 QSILESYDFGVPWVD
-194 LDGDAR
+194 LGGDAR
-200 RVAARIDAF
+200 RAGARIDAF
-209 LLDSWDALDVDGIDM
+209 LLDSWDTLDLDGVDM
-224 LGTVF
+224 LATVF

-250 VFPIVH
+250 VLPIIH
-256 GDDGIQ
+256 GDGGIQ
-262 VDTVLLTESQASR
+262 PDTVLLTESQASR

-281 SYFFVEAPKP
+281 SYFFVETPTP

-316 NQHGKTTLYRSLY
+316 HQHGKTTLYRSLY

-338 IVRARGTPGMVMSV
+338 IMRARGTPGMVMSV

-374 TTPQAV
+374 TTRQAV
-380 RGRYRLVAQHDRVG
+380 RDRYRLVAQHDRVG

-432 DQVVFSH
+432 DQVVISH

-515 RIPQSDNHE
+515 RIPQSDDHE
-524 HEMRATP
+524 HEMRSTP
-531 WFAVEPGDVFPEQFP
+531 WFAVEPGDIFPEQFP
-546 TFMAF
+546 TFMSF
-551 PTDVPHEIW
+551 PTDVPREIW
-560 NRFQTVHGDLFTAD
+560 ERFQAVHGDLFTPD
-574 FWIDVQHR
+574 FWIDVQGR
-582 LANQDI
+582 LAEDDI

-602 GDPTLPKIGSA
+602 GGPTSPKVGSA
-613 Q
+613 R

>member
-1 MTATEPEQPERPE
+1 MTTTQPRREAAADLQAADPEDIAP
-14 QLEREVATDPK
+14 
-25 PEGEDVAAW
+25 W
-34 IADTVYAGYVQFIAR
+34 IADTVYAGYVEYIAA

-55 RAAVNFTSRSWAAQ
+55 RAAANFTTRSWTSQ
-69 DADALK
+69 DADAIK
-75 RLAAH
+75 RLLVH
-80 TDAVLRT
+80 TEIVQRT
-87 VDEIYPHLR
+87 VAEVHPHLR
-96 SIPDRRGAWRKA
+96 TTPDRRGTWRTA
-108 RTSYRRRITQ
+108 RTAYKRRITQ
-118 RSDLELAET
+118 RTDLELAET

-153 STLPRGMGRSEMFQT
+153 STLPRGLGRSEMFET
-168 WTRTQDSAAMV
+168 WTRTGGSAAMV
-179 HSILESFDFQVPWSD
+179 QSILESYDFGVPWVD
-194 LDGDAR
+194 LVGDAR
-200 RVAARIDAF
+200 RAGARIDAF
-209 LLDSWDALDVDGIDM
+209 LLDSWDTLDLDGIDM
-224 LGTVF
+224 LATVF

-250 VFPIVH
+250 VFPIIH
-256 GDDGIQ
+256 GDGGIQ
-262 VDTVLLTESQASR
+262 IDTVLLTESQASR

-281 SYFFVEAPKP
+281 SYFFVETPKP

-316 NQHGKTTLYRSLY
+316 HQHGKTTLYRSLY

-338 IVRARGTPGMVMSV
+338 IMRARGTPGMVMSV

-374 TTPQAV
+374 TTRQAV
-380 RGRYRLVAQHDRVG
+380 RDRYRLVAQHDRVG

-432 DQVVFSH
+432 DQVVISH

-515 RIPQSDNHE
+515 RIPQSDDHE
-524 HEMRATP
+524 HEMRSTP
-531 WFAVEPGDVFPEQFP
+531 WFAVEPGDIFPEQFP
-546 TFMAF
+546 TFMSF
-551 PTDVPHEIW
+551 PTDVPREIW
-560 NRFQTVHGDLFTAD
+560 ERFQTVHGDLFTPD
-574 FWIDVQHR
+574 FWIDVQGR
-582 LANQDI
+582 LAEDDV
-588 PEFYPYPDRLRFRR
+588 PEFFPYPDRLRFRR
-602 GDPTLPKIGSA
+602 GGPTSPKVGSA
-613 Q
+613 R

>member
-1 MTATEPEQPERPE
+1 MTAVEQEGQEQPRGPSDPE
-14 QLEREVATDPK
+14 A
-25 PEGEDVAAW
+25 VAAW
-34 IADTVYAGYVQFIAR
+34 VADTVYAGYVEYLAA

-55 RAAVNFTSRSWAAQ
+55 RAASNFTSRAWATQ
-69 DADALK
+69 DADAVK
-75 RLAAH
+75 RLSVH
-80 TDAVLRT
+80 PEVVQRT
-87 VDEIYPHLR
+87 VAEVHPHLR
-96 SIPDRRGAWRKA
+96 ATPDRRGAWRSA
-108 RTSYRRRITQ
+108 RTAFRRRIAQ
-118 RSDLELAET
+118 RTDLELAET

-153 STLPRGMGRSEMFQT
+153 SILPRGLGRSEMFRT
-168 WTRTQDSAAMV
+168 WDRRGGSAAMAQAV
-179 HSILESFDFQVPWSD
+179 LESYDLEVPWAD
-194 LDGDAR
+194 AAADAR
-200 RVAARIDAF
+200 RIGARIDAF
-209 LLDSWDALDVDGIDM
+209 LLDSWDTLDLDGVDM
-224 LGTVF
+224 LEPVF

-250 VFPIVH
+250 VIPVVH
-256 GDDGIQ
+256 GDEGLQ
-262 VDTVLLTESQASR
+262 ADTVLLTESQASR

-281 SYFFVEAPKP
+281 SYFFVEAAKP

-306 ISELYTSVGF
+306 IAELYTSIGF
-316 NQHGKTTLYRSLY
+316 NQHGKTSLYRSLY
-329 RHMQNSHDK
+329 RQMQNSHDK
-338 IVRARGTPGMVMSV
+338 FVRARGTPGMVMSV

-362 KIIKDRFDPPKN
+362 KVIKDRFDPPKN
-374 TTPQAV
+374 TTRQAV
-380 RGRYRLVAQHDRVG
+380 RDRYRLVATHDRVG

-413 PDLLDE
+413 PGLLEE
-419 LLTEASLTVRVEG
+419 LLTEASLTVRLDG
-432 DQVVFSH
+432 DQVVISH

-469 WAIKDLAAANIW
+469 WAIKDLAAANVW

-510 ACRFR
+510 ECRFR
-515 RIPQSDNHE
+515 RIPQSDDHE

-551 PTDVPHEIW
+551 PADVPDEIW
-560 NRFQTVHGDLFTAD
+560 ERFQAVHGDLFTTG
-574 FWIDVQHR
+574 FWNGVQQRHAASDV
-582 LANQDI
+582 

-602 GDPTLPKIGSA
+602 GSPTPTPDTR
-613 Q
+613 

>member
-1 MTATEPEQPERPE
+1 MTTTQPRREAAADLQAADPE
-14 QLEREVATDPK
+14 DI
-25 PEGEDVAAW
+25 AAW
-34 IADTVYAGYVQFIAR
+34 IADTVYAGYVEYIAA

-55 RAAVNFTSRSWAAQ
+55 RAATNFTTRSWTSQ
-69 DADALK
+69 DADAIK
-75 RLAAH
+75 RLLVHAEI
-80 TDAVLRT
+80 VQRT
-87 VDEIYPHLR
+87 VAEVHPHLR
-96 SIPDRRGAWRKA
+96 TTPDRRGTWRTA
-108 RTSYRRRITQ
+108 RTAYKRRITQ
-118 RSDLELAET
+118 RTDLELAET

-153 STLPRGMGRSEMFQT
+153 STLPRGLGRSEMFGT
-168 WTRTQDSAAMV
+168 WTRTGGSAAMAQ
-179 HSILESFDFQVPWSD
+179 SILESYDFGVPWVD
-194 LDGDAR
+194 LVGDAR
-200 RVAARIDAF
+200 RAGARIDAF
-209 LLDSWDALDVDGIDM
+209 LLDSWATLDLDGIDM
-224 LGTVF
+224 LATVF

-250 VFPIVH
+250 VFPIIH
-256 GDDGIQ
+256 GDGGIQ
-262 VDTVLLTESQASR
+262 IDTVLLTESQASR

-281 SYFFVEAPKP
+281 SYFFVETPKP

-316 NQHGKTTLYRSLY
+316 HQHGKTTLYRSLY

-338 IVRARGTPGMVMSV
+338 IMRARGTPGMVMSV

-374 TTPQAV
+374 TTRQAV
-380 RGRYRLVAQHDRVG
+380 RDRYRLVAQHDRVG

-432 DQVVFSH
+432 DQVVISH

-515 RIPQSDNHE
+515 RIPQSDDHE
-524 HEMRATP
+524 HEMRSTP
-531 WFAVEPGDVFPEQFP
+531 WFAVEPGDIFPEQFP
-546 TFMAF
+546 TFMSF
-551 PTDVPHEIW
+551 PTDVPREIW
-560 NRFQTVHGDLFTAD
+560 ERFQAVHGDLFTPD
-574 FWIDVQHR
+574 FWIDVQGR
-582 LANQDI
+582 LAEDDI

-602 GDPTLPKIGSA
+602 GGPTSPKVGSA
-613 Q
+613 R

>member
-1 MTATEPEQPERPE
+1 MTTTEPRREAAADLQAADPEDIAP
-14 QLEREVATDPK
+14 
-25 PEGEDVAAW
+25 W
-34 IADTVYAGYVQFIAR
+34 IADTVYAGYVEYIAA

-55 RAAVNFTSRSWAAQ
+55 RAAANFTSRSWTSQ
-69 DADALK
+69 DADAIK
-75 RLAAH
+75 RLLVH
-80 TDAVLRT
+80 TEIVQRT
-87 VDEIYPHLR
+87 VAEVHPHLR
-96 SIPDRRGAWRKA
+96 TTPDRRGTWRTA
-108 RTSYRRRITQ
+108 RTAYKRRITQ
-118 RSDLELAET
+118 RTDLELAET

-153 STLPRGMGRSEMFQT
+153 STLPRGLGRSEMFET
-168 WTRTQDSAAMV
+168 WTRTGGSAAMV
-179 HSILESFDFQVPWSD
+179 QSILESYDFGVPWVD
-194 LDGDAR
+194 LVGDAR
-200 RVAARIDAF
+200 RAGARIDAF
-209 LLDSWDALDVDGIDM
+209 LLDSWDTLDLDGIDM
-224 LGTVF
+224 LATVF

-250 VFPIVH
+250 VFPIIH
-256 GDDGIQ
+256 GDGGIQ
-262 VDTVLLTESQASR
+262 IDTVLLTESQASR

-281 SYFFVEAPKP
+281 SYFFVETPKP

-316 NQHGKTTLYRSLY
+316 HQHGKTTLYRSLY

-338 IVRARGTPGMVMSV
+338 IMRARGTPGMVMSV

-374 TTPQAV
+374 TTRQAV
-380 RGRYRLVAQHDRVG
+380 RDRYRLVAQHDRVG

-432 DQVVFSH
+432 DQVVISH

-515 RIPQSDNHE
+515 RIPQSDDHE
-524 HEMRATP
+524 HEMRSTP
-531 WFAVEPGDVFPEQFP
+531 WFAVEPGDIFPEQFP
-546 TFMAF
+546 TFMSF
-551 PTDVPHEIW
+551 PTDVPREIW
-560 NRFQTVHGDLFTAD
+560 ERFQTVHGDLFTPD
-574 FWIDVQHR
+574 FWIDVQGR
-582 LANQDI
+582 LAEDDV
-588 PEFYPYPDRLRFRR
+588 PEFFPYPDRLRFRR
-602 GDPTLPKIGSA
+602 SGPTSPKVGSER
-613 Q
+613 

>member
-1 MTATEPEQPERPE
+1 MTTTQPRREAAADLQAADPEDIAP
-14 QLEREVATDPK
+14 
-25 PEGEDVAAW
+25 W
-34 IADTVYAGYVQFIAR
+34 IADTVYAGYVEYIAA

-55 RAAVNFTSRSWAAQ
+55 RAAANFTTRSWTSQ
-69 DADALK
+69 DADAIK
-75 RLAAH
+75 RLLVHAEI
-80 TDAVLRT
+80 VQRT
-87 VDEIYPHLR
+87 VAEVHPHLR
-96 SIPDRRGAWRKA
+96 TTPDRRGTWRTA
-108 RTSYRRRITQ
+108 RTAYKRRITQ
-118 RSDLELAET
+118 RTDLELAET

-153 STLPRGMGRSEMFQT
+153 STLPRGLGRSEMFGT
-168 WTRTQDSAAMV
+168 WTRTGGSAAMV
-179 HSILESFDFQVPWSD
+179 QSILESYDFGVPWVD
-194 LDGDAR
+194 LVGDAR
-200 RVAARIDAF
+200 RAGARIDAF
-209 LLDSWDALDVDGIDM
+209 LLDSWATLDLDGIDM
-224 LGTVF
+224 LATVF

-250 VFPIVH
+250 VFPIIH
-256 GDDGIQ
+256 GDGGIQ
-262 VDTVLLTESQASR
+262 IDTVLLTESQASR

-281 SYFFVEAPKP
+281 SYFFVETPKP

-316 NQHGKTTLYRSLY
+316 HQHGKTTLYRSLY

-338 IVRARGTPGMVMSV
+338 IMRARGTPGMVMSV

-374 TTPQAV
+374 TTRQAV
-380 RGRYRLVAQHDRVG
+380 RDRYRLVAQHDRVG

-432 DQVVFSH
+432 DQVVISH

-515 RIPQSDNHE
+515 RIPQSDDHE
-524 HEMRATP
+524 HEMRSTP
-531 WFAVEPGDVFPEQFP
+531 WFAVEPGDIFPEQFP
-546 TFMAF
+546 TFMSF
-551 PTDVPHEIW
+551 PTDVPREIW
-560 NRFQTVHGDLFTAD
+560 ERFQAVHGDLFTPD
-574 FWIDVQHR
+574 FWIDVQGR
-582 LANQDI
+582 LAEDDV

-602 GDPTLPKIGSA
+602 GGPTSPKVGSA
-613 Q
+613 R

>member
-1 MTATEPEQPERPE
+1 MTTTQPRREAAADLQAADPE
-14 QLEREVATDPK
+14 DI
-25 PEGEDVAAW
+25 AAW
-34 IADTVYAGYVQFIAR
+34 IADTVYAGYVEYIAA

-55 RAAVNFTSRSWAAQ
+55 RAATNFTTRSWTSQ
-69 DADALK
+69 DADAIK
-75 RLAAH
+75 RLLVHAEI
-80 TDAVLRT
+80 VQRT
-87 VDEIYPHLR
+87 VAEVHPHLR
-96 SIPDRRGAWRKA
+96 TTPDRRGTWRTA
-108 RTSYRRRITQ
+108 RTAYKRRITQ
-118 RSDLELAET
+118 RTDLELAET

-153 STLPRGMGRSEMFQT
+153 STLPRGLGRSEMFGT
-168 WTRTQDSAAMV
+168 WTRTGGSAAMAQ
-179 HSILESFDFQVPWSD
+179 SILESYDFGVPWVD
-194 LDGDAR
+194 LVGDAR
-200 RVAARIDAF
+200 RAGARIDAF
-209 LLDSWDALDVDGIDM
+209 LLDSWATLDLDGIDM
-224 LGTVF
+224 LTTVF

-250 VFPIVH
+250 VFPIIH
-256 GDDGIQ
+256 GDGGIQ
-262 VDTVLLTESQASR
+262 IDTVLLTESQASR

-281 SYFFVEAPKP
+281 SYFFVETPKP

-316 NQHGKTTLYRSLY
+316 HQHGKTTLYRSLY

-338 IVRARGTPGMVMSV
+338 IMRARGTPGMVMSV

-374 TTPQAV
+374 TTRQAV
-380 RGRYRLVAQHDRVG
+380 RDRYRLVAQHDRVG

-432 DQVVFSH
+432 DQVVISH

-515 RIPQSDNHE
+515 RIPQSDDHE
-524 HEMRATP
+524 HEMRSTP
-531 WFAVEPGDVFPEQFP
+531 WFAVEPGDIFPEQFP
-546 TFMAF
+546 TFMSF
-551 PTDVPHEIW
+551 PTDVPREIW
-560 NRFQTVHGDLFTAD
+560 ERFQAVHGDLFTPD
-574 FWIDVQHR
+574 FWIDVQGR
-582 LANQDI
+582 LAEDDI
-588 PEFYPYPDRLRFRR
+588 PDFYPYPDRLRFRR
-602 GDPTLPKIGSA
+602 GGPTSPKVGSA
-613 Q
+613 R

>member
-1 MTATEPEQPERPE
+1 MTTTEPRREAAADLQAADPEDIAP
-14 QLEREVATDPK
+14 
-25 PEGEDVAAW
+25 W
-34 IADTVYAGYVQFIAR
+34 IADTVYAGYVEYIAA

-55 RAAVNFTSRSWAAQ
+55 RAAANFTSRSWTSQ
-69 DADALK
+69 DADAIK
-75 RLAAH
+75 RLLVH
-80 TDAVLRT
+80 TEIVQRT
-87 VDEIYPHLR
+87 VAEVHPHLR
-96 SIPDRRGAWRKA
+96 TTPDRRGTWRTA
-108 RTSYRRRITQ
+108 RTAYKRRITQ
-118 RSDLELAET
+118 RTDLELAET

-153 STLPRGMGRSEMFQT
+153 STLPRGLGRSEMFET
-168 WTRTQDSAAMV
+168 WTRTGGSAAMV
-179 HSILESFDFQVPWSD
+179 QSILESYDFGVPWVD
-194 LDGDAR
+194 LVGDAR
-200 RVAARIDAF
+200 RAGARIDAF
-209 LLDSWDALDVDGIDM
+209 LLDSWDTLDLDGIDM
-224 LGTVF
+224 LATVF

-250 VFPIVH
+250 VFPIIH
-256 GDDGIQ
+256 GDGGIQ
-262 VDTVLLTESQASR
+262 IDTVLLTESQASR

-281 SYFFVEAPKP
+281 SYFFVETPKP

-316 NQHGKTTLYRSLY
+316 HQHGKTTLYRSLY

-338 IVRARGTPGMVMSV
+338 IMRARGTPGMVMSV

-374 TTPQAV
+374 TTRQAV
-380 RGRYRLVAQHDRVG
+380 RDRYRLVAQHDRVG

-432 DQVVFSH
+432 DQVVISH

-515 RIPQSDNHE
+515 RIPQSDDHE
-524 HEMRATP
+524 HEMRSTP

-546 TFMAF
+546 TFMSF
-551 PTDVPHEIW
+551 PTDVPREIW
-560 NRFQTVHGDLFTAD
+560 ERFQTVHGDLFTPD
-574 FWIDVQHR
+574 FWIDVQGR
-582 LANQDI
+582 LAEDDI

-602 GDPTLPKIGSA
+602 GGPTSPKVGSA
-613 Q
+613 R

>member
-1 MTATEPEQPERPE
+1 MTTTEPRREAAADLQAADPEDIAP
-14 QLEREVATDPK
+14 
-25 PEGEDVAAW
+25 W
-34 IADTVYAGYVQFIAR
+34 IADTVYAGYVEYIAA

-55 RAAVNFTSRSWAAQ
+55 RAAANFTTRSWTSQ
-69 DADALK
+69 DADAIK
-75 RLAAH
+75 RLLVH
-80 TDAVLRT
+80 TEIVQRT
-87 VDEIYPHLR
+87 VAEVHPHLR
-96 SIPDRRGAWRKA
+96 TTPDRRGTWRTA
-108 RTSYRRRITQ
+108 RTAYKRRITQ
-118 RSDLELAET
+118 RTDLELAET

-153 STLPRGMGRSEMFQT
+153 STLPRGLGRSEMFET
-168 WTRTQDSAAMV
+168 WTRTGGSAAMV
-179 HSILESFDFQVPWSD
+179 QSILESYDFGVPWVD
-194 LDGDAR
+194 LVGDAR
-200 RVAARIDAF
+200 RAGARIDAF
-209 LLDSWDALDVDGIDM
+209 LLDSWDTLDLDGIDM
-224 LGTVF
+224 LATVF

-250 VFPIVH
+250 VFPIIH
-256 GDDGIQ
+256 GDGGIQ
-262 VDTVLLTESQASR
+262 IDTVLLTESQASR

-281 SYFFVEAPKP
+281 SYFFVETPKP

-316 NQHGKTTLYRSLY
+316 HQHGKTTLYRSLY

-338 IVRARGTPGMVMSV
+338 IMRARGTPGMVMSV

-374 TTPQAV
+374 TTRQAV
-380 RGRYRLVAQHDRVG
+380 RDRYRLVAQHDRVG

-432 DQVVFSH
+432 DQVVISH

-515 RIPQSDNHE
+515 RIPQSDDHE
-524 HEMRATP
+524 HEMRSTP

-546 TFMAF
+546 TFMSF
-551 PTDVPHEIW
+551 PTDVPREIW
-560 NRFQTVHGDLFTAD
+560 ERFQTVHGDLFTPD
-574 FWIDVQHR
+574 FWIDVQGR
-582 LANQDI
+582 LAEDDI

-602 GDPTLPKIGSA
+602 GGPTSPKVGSA
-613 Q
+613 R

>member
-1 MTATEPEQPERPE
+1 MTTTEPRREAAADLQAADPEDIAP
-14 QLEREVATDPK
+14 
-25 PEGEDVAAW
+25 W
-34 IADTVYAGYVQFIAR
+34 IADTVYAGYVEYIAA

-55 RAAVNFTSRSWAAQ
+55 RAAANFTTRSWTSQ
-69 DADALK
+69 DADAIK
-75 RLAAH
+75 RLLVH
-80 TDAVLRT
+80 TEIVQRT
-87 VDEIYPHLR
+87 VAEVHPHLR
-96 SIPDRRGAWRKA
+96 TTPDRRGTWRTA
-108 RTSYRRRITQ
+108 RTAYKRRITQ
-118 RSDLELAET
+118 RTDLELAET

-153 STLPRGMGRSEMFQT
+153 STLPRGLGRSEMFET
-168 WTRTQDSAAMV
+168 WTRTGGSAAMV
-179 HSILESFDFQVPWSD
+179 QSILESYDFGVPWVD
-194 LDGDAR
+194 LVGDAR
-200 RVAARIDAF
+200 RAGARIDAF
-209 LLDSWDALDVDGIDM
+209 LLDSWDTLDLDGIDM
-224 LGTVF
+224 LATVF

-250 VFPIVH
+250 VFPIIH
-256 GDDGIQ
+256 GDGGIQ
-262 VDTVLLTESQASR
+262 IDTVLLTESQASR

-281 SYFFVEAPKP
+281 SYFFVETPKP

-316 NQHGKTTLYRSLY
+316 HQHGKTTLYRSLY

-338 IVRARGTPGMVMSV
+338 IMRARGTPGMVMSV

-374 TTPQAV
+374 TTRQAV
-380 RGRYRLVAQHDRVG
+380 RDRYRLVAQHDRVG

-432 DQVVFSH
+432 DQVVISH

-487 KNFGVTRHG
+487 KHFGVTRHG

-515 RIPQSDNHE
+515 RIPQSDDHE
-524 HEMRATP
+524 HEMRSTP
-531 WFAVEPGDVFPEQFP
+531 WFAVEPGDIFPEQFP
-546 TFMAF
+546 TFMSF
-551 PTDVPHEIW
+551 PTDVPREIW
-560 NRFQTVHGDLFTAD
+560 ERFQTVHGDLFTPD
-574 FWIDVQHR
+574 FWIDVQGR
-582 LANQDI
+582 LAENDI

-602 GDPTLPKIGSA
+602 GGPTSPKVGSA
-613 Q
+613 R

>member
-1 MTATEPEQPERPE
+1 MTTTQPRREAAADLQAADPEDIAP
-14 QLEREVATDPK
+14 
-25 PEGEDVAAW
+25 W
-34 IADTVYAGYVQFIAR
+34 IADTVYAGYVEYIAA

-55 RAAVNFTSRSWAAQ
+55 RAAANFTTRSWTSQ
-69 DADALK
+69 DADAIK
-75 RLAAH
+75 RLLVHAEI
-80 TDAVLRT
+80 VQRT
-87 VDEIYPHLR
+87 VAEVHPHLR
-96 SIPDRRGAWRKA
+96 TTPDRRGTWRTA
-108 RTSYRRRITQ
+108 RTAYKRRITQ
-118 RSDLELAET
+118 RTDLELAET

-153 STLPRGMGRSEMFQT
+153 STLPRGLGRSEMFGT
-168 WTRTQDSAAMV
+168 WTRTGGSAAMAQ
-179 HSILESFDFQVPWSD
+179 SILESYDFGVPWVD
-194 LDGDAR
+194 LVGDAR
-200 RVAARIDAF
+200 RAGARIDAF
-209 LLDSWDALDVDGIDM
+209 LLDSWATLDLDGIDM
-224 LGTVF
+224 LATVF

-250 VFPIVH
+250 VFPIIH
-256 GDDGIQ
+256 GDGGIQ
-262 VDTVLLTESQASR
+262 IDTVLLTESQASR

-281 SYFFVEAPKP
+281 SYFFVETPKP

-316 NQHGKTTLYRSLY
+316 HQHGKTTLYRSLY

-338 IVRARGTPGMVMSV
+338 IMRARGTPGMVMSV

-374 TTPQAV
+374 TTRQAV
-380 RGRYRLVAQHDRVG
+380 RDRYRLVAQHDRVG

-432 DQVVFSH
+432 DQVVISH

-515 RIPQSDNHE
+515 RIPQSDDHE
-524 HEMRATP
+524 HEMRSTP
-531 WFAVEPGDVFPEQFP
+531 WFAVEPGDIFPEQFP
-546 TFMAF
+546 TFMSF
-551 PTDVPHEIW
+551 PTDVPREIW
-560 NRFQTVHGDLFTAD
+560 ERFQAVHGDLFTPD
-574 FWIDVQHR
+574 FWIDVQGR
-582 LANQDI
+582 LAEDDI

-602 GDPTLPKIGSA
+602 GGPTSPKVGSA
-613 Q
+613 R

>member
-1 MTATEPEQPERPE
+1 VTTTEPRREAAADLQAADPEDIAP
-14 QLEREVATDPK
+14 
-25 PEGEDVAAW
+25 W
-34 IADTVYAGYVQFIAR
+34 IADTVYAGYVEYIAA

-55 RAAVNFTSRSWAAQ
+55 RAAANFTTRSWTSQ
-69 DADALK
+69 DADAIK
-75 RLAAH
+75 RLLVH
-80 TDAVLRT
+80 TEIVQRT
-87 VDEIYPHLR
+87 VAEVHPHLR
-96 SIPDRRGAWRKA
+96 TTPDRRGTWRTA
-108 RTSYRRRITQ
+108 RTAYKRRITQ
-118 RSDLELAET
+118 RTDLELAET

-153 STLPRGMGRSEMFQT
+153 STLPRGLGRSEMFGT
-168 WTRTQDSAAMV
+168 WTRTGGSAAMAQ
-179 HSILESFDFQVPWSD
+179 SILESYDFGVPWVD
-194 LDGDAR
+194 LVGDAR
-200 RVAARIDAF
+200 RAGARIDAF
-209 LLDSWDALDVDGIDM
+209 LLDSWDTLDLDGIDM
-224 LGTVF
+224 LATVF

-250 VFPIVH
+250 VFPIIH
-256 GDDGIQ
+256 GDGGIQ
-262 VDTVLLTESQASR
+262 IDTVLLTESQASR

-281 SYFFVEAPKP
+281 SYFFVETPKP

-316 NQHGKTTLYRSLY
+316 HQHGKTTLYRSLY

-338 IVRARGTPGMVMSV
+338 IMRARGTPGMVMSV

-374 TTPQAV
+374 TTRQAV
-380 RGRYRLVAQHDRVG
+380 RDRYRLVAQHDRVG

-432 DQVVFSH
+432 DQVVISH

-515 RIPQSDNHE
+515 RIPQSDDHE
-524 HEMRATP
+524 HEMRSTP
-531 WFAVEPGDVFPEQFP
+531 WFAVEPGDIFPEQFP
-546 TFMAF
+546 TFMSF
-551 PTDVPHEIW
+551 PTDVPREIW
-560 NRFQTVHGDLFTAD
+560 ERFQTVHGDLFTPD
-574 FWIDVQHR
+574 FWIDVQGR
-582 LANQDI
+582 LAEDDI

-602 GDPTLPKIGSA
+602 GGPTSPKVGSA
-613 Q
+613 R

>member
-1 MTATEPEQPERPE
+1 MTTTEPRREAAADLQAADPE
-14 QLEREVATDPK
+14 DI
-25 PEGEDVAAW
+25 AAW
-34 IADTVYAGYVQFIAR
+34 IADTVYAGYVEYIAA

-55 RAAVNFTSRSWAAQ
+55 RAAANFTSRSWTSQ
-69 DADALK
+69 DADAIK
-75 RLAAH
+75 RLLVH
-80 TDAVLRT
+80 TEIVQRT
-87 VDEIYPHLR
+87 VAEVHPHLR
-96 SIPDRRGAWRKA
+96 TTPDRRGTWRTA
-108 RTSYRRRITQ
+108 RTAYKRRITQ
-118 RSDLELAET
+118 RTDLELAET

-153 STLPRGMGRSEMFQT
+153 STLPRGLGRSEMFGT
-168 WTRTQDSAAMV
+168 WTRTGGSAAMV
-179 HSILESFDFQVPWSD
+179 QSILESYDFGVPWVD
-194 LDGDAR
+194 LVGDAR
-200 RVAARIDAF
+200 RAGARIDAF
-209 LLDSWDALDVDGIDM
+209 LLDSWDTLDLDGIDM
-224 LGTVF
+224 LATVF

-250 VFPIVH
+250 VFPIIH
-256 GDDGIQ
+256 GDGGIQ
-262 VDTVLLTESQASR
+262 IDTVLLTESQASR

-281 SYFFVEAPKP
+281 SYFFVETPKP

-316 NQHGKTTLYRSLY
+316 HQHGKTTLYRSLY

-338 IVRARGTPGMVMSV
+338 IMRARGTPGMVMSV

-374 TTPQAV
+374 TTRQAV
-380 RGRYRLVAQHDRVG
+380 RDRYRLVAQHDRVG

-432 DQVVFSH
+432 DQVVISH

-515 RIPQSDNHE
+515 RIPQSDDHE
-524 HEMRATP
+524 HEMRSTP

-546 TFMAF
+546 TFMSF
-551 PTDVPHEIW
+551 PTDVPREIW
-560 NRFQTVHGDLFTAD
+560 ERFQTVHGDLFTPD
-574 FWIDVQHR
+574 FWIDVQGR
-582 LANQDI
+582 LAEDDV
-588 PEFYPYPDRLRFRR
+588 PEFFPYPDRLRFRR
-602 GDPTLPKIGSA
+602 SGPTSPKVGSER
-613 Q
+613 

>member
-1 MTATEPEQPERPE
+1 VTTTEPRREAAADLQAADPEDIAP
-14 QLEREVATDPK
+14 
-25 PEGEDVAAW
+25 W
-34 IADTVYAGYVQFIAR
+34 IADTVYAGYVEYIAA

-55 RAAVNFTSRSWAAQ
+55 RAAANFTTRSWTSQ
-69 DADALK
+69 DADAIK
-75 RLAAH
+75 RLLVH
-80 TDAVLRT
+80 TEIVQRT
-87 VDEIYPHLR
+87 VAEVHPHLR
-96 SIPDRRGAWRKA
+96 TTPDRRGTWRTA
-108 RTSYRRRITQ
+108 RTAYKRRITQ
-118 RSDLELAET
+118 RTDLELAET

-153 STLPRGMGRSEMFQT
+153 STLPRGLGRSEMFGT
-168 WTRTQDSAAMV
+168 WTRTGGSAAMV
-179 HSILESFDFQVPWSD
+179 QSILESYDFGVPWVD
-194 LDGDAR
+194 LVGDAR
-200 RVAARIDAF
+200 RAGARIDAF
-209 LLDSWDALDVDGIDM
+209 LLDSWDTLDLDGIDM
-224 LGTVF
+224 LATVF

-250 VFPIVH
+250 VFPIIH
-256 GDDGIQ
+256 GDGGIQ
-262 VDTVLLTESQASR
+262 IDTVLLTESQASR

-281 SYFFVEAPKP
+281 SYFFVETPKP

-316 NQHGKTTLYRSLY
+316 HQHGKTTLYRSLY

-338 IVRARGTPGMVMSV
+338 IMRARGTPGMVMSV

-374 TTPQAV
+374 TTRQAV
-380 RGRYRLVAQHDRVG
+380 RDRYRLVAQHDRVG

-432 DQVVFSH
+432 DQVVISH

-515 RIPQSDNHE
+515 RIPQSDDHE
-524 HEMRATP
+524 HEMRSTP

-546 TFMAF
+546 TFMSF
-551 PTDVPHEIW
+551 PTDVPREIW
-560 NRFQTVHGDLFTAD
+560 ERFQTVHGDLFTPD
-574 FWIDVQHR
+574 FWIDVQGR
-582 LANQDI
+582 LAEDDV
-588 PEFYPYPDRLRFRR
+588 PEFFPYPDRLRFRR
-602 GDPTLPKIGSA
+602 GGPTSPKVGSA
-613 Q
+613 R

>member
-1 MTATEPEQPERPE
+1 MTTTEPRREAAADLQAADPE
-14 QLEREVATDPK
+14 DI
-25 PEGEDVAAW
+25 AAW
-34 IADTVYAGYVQFIAR
+34 IADTVYAGYVEYIAA

-55 RAAVNFTSRSWAAQ
+55 RAAANFTSRSWTSQ
-69 DADALK
+69 DADAIK
-75 RLAAH
+75 RLLVH
-80 TDAVLRT
+80 TEIVQRT
-87 VDEIYPHLR
+87 VAEVHPHLR
-96 SIPDRRGAWRKA
+96 TTPDRRGTWRTA
-108 RTSYRRRITQ
+108 RTAYKRRITQ
-118 RSDLELAET
+118 RTDLELAET

-153 STLPRGMGRSEMFQT
+153 STLPRGLGRSEMFGT
-168 WTRTQDSAAMV
+168 WTRTEGSAAMV
-179 HSILESFDFQVPWSD
+179 QSILESYDFGVPWVD
-194 LDGDAR
+194 LVGDAR
-200 RVAARIDAF
+200 RAGARIDAF
-209 LLDSWDALDVDGIDM
+209 LLDSWDTLDLDGIDM
-224 LGTVF
+224 LATVF

-250 VFPIVH
+250 VFPIIH
-256 GDDGIQ
+256 GDGGIQ
-262 VDTVLLTESQASR
+262 IDTVLLTESQASR

-281 SYFFVEAPKP
+281 SYFFVETPKP

-316 NQHGKTTLYRSLY
+316 HQHGKTTLYRSLY

-338 IVRARGTPGMVMSV
+338 IMRARGTPGMVMSV

-374 TTPQAV
+374 TTRQAV
-380 RGRYRLVAQHDRVG
+380 RDRYRLVAQHDRVG

-432 DQVVFSH
+432 DQVVISH

-515 RIPQSDNHE
+515 RIPQSDDHE
-524 HEMRATP
+524 HEMRSTP

-546 TFMAF
+546 TFMSF
-551 PTDVPHEIW
+551 PTDVPREIW
-560 NRFQTVHGDLFTAD
+560 ERFQTVHGDLFTPD
-574 FWIDVQHR
+574 FWIDVQGR
-582 LANQDI
+582 LAEDDV
-588 PEFYPYPDRLRFRR
+588 PEFFPYPDRLRFRR
-602 GDPTLPKIGSA
+602 SGPTSPKVGSER
-613 Q
+613 